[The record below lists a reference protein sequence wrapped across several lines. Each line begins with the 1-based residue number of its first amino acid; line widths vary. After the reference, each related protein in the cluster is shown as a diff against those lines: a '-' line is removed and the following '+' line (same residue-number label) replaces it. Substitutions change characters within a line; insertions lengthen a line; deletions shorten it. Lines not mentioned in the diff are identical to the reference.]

1 MRLQLTFVGVLL
13 GACAVLA
20 PVRAARAQGVT
31 TAAVTG
37 RVTDD
42 GGAAVALVE
51 LTLVNGSTGERYA
64 VRTADDGTYHME
76 NVSVGGPYTLSARA
90 VGFEPTTTEGF
101 HLALGQRLVLN
112 LGMKRTAVQIAGVT
126 VTAASD
132 ALIST
137 SRTGASSFLSDRAI
151 HSLPTLNRRFD
162 DFISTAPQV
171 VGRSFT
177 GQNDRFNNIQIDGA
191 SNNDI
196 FNLSAANGTPGGGV
210 GARPLSLESVQEYQ
224 ILIAP
229 FDVRQGGFVGG
240 LVNAVTKSGTNQL
253 HGSAFGY
260 MQNNS
265 FVGRDTGGVS
275 VPFPDFQ
282 QQQFGFSLG
291 GPVIRDRLHFFVSG
305 DFRHDSRPLS
315 FTAVPNM
322 GPDPTNPA
330 DTAGIGITQ
339 ARADSVTSIL
349 RDSSFYG
356 FDPGTW
362 ATPTMLNPE
371 TNVFGKLDYA
381 LGTNSHVELSGTYV
395 DANQDKLTRG
405 YTTPSAFP
413 FRDGYQLSNSG
424 WNVSDKTKT
433 VRGKWTAL
441 LGGKYS
447 NEMIAGYSSIADVR
461 SVANN
466 VPLILVRGNVANT
479 WIGAG
484 SDRFSV
490 PNTLD
495 QTVYELTD
503 NVTFPVH
510 SHLITVG
517 THNEFF
523 HFFNAFFP
531 ASTGVWDFADP
542 LALAQKTPIRY
553 EIALPLKPGGPN
565 TDFHVKQIGFY
576 AEDQFSATPNLR
588 ITVGLRVDRPSQPA
602 PTFNPTL
609 DTTHF
614 PALGG
619 QVVNTGSFPSGN
631 MLWSPRFGFNYDVS
645 GDRQTILRGG
655 AGIFSGRPPYVWLS
669 NAYGNTGMEQITL
682 VCDGTGTTTN
692 GTFDTVPAFTINE
705 GAQPSKCG
713 SGGVGSVGPATSST
727 SIVFFDKNF
736 KFPQALK
743 LALGADHQFAWGIF
757 GTIDFLFTKSVNQF
771 YVQDVN
777 LKGVQWLA
785 AGEGGRMMYDTLT
798 PTGRRGIPYRVV
810 GNFADVIE
818 NRNVS
823 ADKSTSTTFQLQKQ
837 FSNGIQFNAAYT
849 YTHTLDLISMGSDIT
864 SSNFRNAV
872 LDGPVEN
879 RNLRTST
886 FSRPHKVTVSGTV
899 RAPLDAQFSLI
910 YNGVSGTPLTYTVSG
925 DVNGDGVS
933 GNDPIYVPRDAAD
946 ITMANPADYAKLDA
960 YIKGEDCL
968 ESNRGRVL
976 PRNACRNPWIN
987 TLNARLS
994 KAVPTTHGQTIEI
1007 TADLLNVLNLL
1018 NSNWGLVRTTG
1029 AFDNPNLIALAGYDA
1044 TNRRGIYNLRFPPKN
1059 SVSVSSLLNRWVF
1072 QLGARYAF

>member
-1 MRLQLTFVGVLL
+1 MKRFFWSVCAL
-13 GACAVLA
+13 AAVLSVA
-20 PVRAARAQGVT
+20 SVTGLAAQGVT

-37 RVTDD
+37 RVTDES
-42 GGAAVALVE
+42 GAAVALAEV
-51 LTLVNGSTGERYA
+51 TLLNGSTGERYA
-64 VRTADDGTYHME
+64 ARTADDGSYHME

-90 VGFEPTTTEGF
+90 LGFEPTVSEAF
-101 HLALGQRLVLN
+101 QLALGQRFVLN
-112 LGMKRTAVQIAGVT
+112 VSMKRSAVQIAGVT
-126 VTAASD
+126 ITATSD

-137 SRTGASSFLSDRAI
+137 SRTGASTFLSDRAI

-162 DFISTAPQV
+162 DFISTAPQA

-196 FNLSAANGTPGGGV
+196 FNLGSSNGTPGGGV

-260 MQNNS
+260 SQNEE

-275 VPFPDFQ
+275 VPFPPFQ
-282 QQQFGFSLG
+282 QQQYGFSLG
-291 GPVIRDRLHFFVSG
+291 GPIIRDRLHFFASG
-305 DFRHDSRPLS
+305 DFRHDSRP
-315 FTAVPNM
+315 FAFGGVPNI
-322 GPDPTNPA
+322 GPNPGNPA

-339 ARADSVTSIL
+339 ARADSVTNIL
-349 RDSSFYG
+349 RDSAFYG
-356 FDPGTW
+356 FNPGTW

-381 LGTNSHVELSGTYV
+381 VGTNSHVEVSGTYV
-395 DANQDKLTRG
+395 SANQDKLTRT

-433 VRGKWTAL
+433 LRGKWTSLFA
-441 LGGKYS
+441 GRFS
-447 NEMIAGYSSIADVR
+447 NELIAGYSSINDVR
-461 SVANN
+461 TVANN

-479 WIGAG
+479 WLGAG

-490 PNTLD
+490 PNTLK

-542 LALAQKTPIRY
+542 LALAAKTPNRY
-553 EIALPLKPGGPN
+553 EIALPLKPGGP
-565 TDFHVKQIGFY
+565 TSDFHVKQFGFY
-576 AEDQFSATPNLR
+576 AEDQFPVMPKLR
-588 ITVGLRVDRPSQPA
+588 LTVGLRVDVPSQPA

-631 MLWSPRFGFNYDVS
+631 LLWSPRLGFNYDVS

-655 AGIFSGRPPYVWLS
+655 VGIFSGRPPYVWLS

-682 VCDGTGTTTN
+682 VCDGAGTTTN

-713 SGGVGSVGPATSST
+713 TGGPGSIGPSTSAT
-727 SIVFFDKNF
+727 SIVFFDQNF

-743 LALGADHQFAWGIF
+743 LALGVDHQFAWGIF
-757 GTIDFLFTKSVNQF
+757 GTIDFLYTKSVNQF
-771 YVQDVN
+771 YLQDVN
-777 LKGVQWLA
+777 LAGVQGLIP
-785 AGEGGRMMYDTLT
+785 GEGGRLLYGTVTTGPFRAT
-798 PTGRRGIPYRVV
+798 PKRVV
-810 GNFADVIE
+810 NNFADVVE

-823 ADKSTSTTFQLQKQ
+823 ADQSTSSTFQLQKQ

-849 YTHTLDLISMGSDIT
+849 YTHTLDLISLTSDIT

-872 LDGPVEN
+872 LDGPIEN
-879 RNLRTST
+879 RNLRTSS
-886 FSRPHKVTVSGTV
+886 FARPHKVTVSGTV
-899 RAPLDAQFSLI
+899 TVPLDARFSLI
-910 YNGVSGTPLTYTVSG
+910 YNGVSGTPFTYTVSG
-925 DVNGDGVS
+925 DINADGVS
-933 GNDPIYVPRDAAD
+933 GNDPVYVPRDAAD
-946 ITMANPADYAKLDA
+946 ITMGNPADYAKLDA
-960 YIKGEDCL
+960 YINTEPCL
-968 ESNRGRVL
+968 ASNRGRIL
-976 PRNACRNPWIN
+976 PRNACHNPWIN

-994 KAVPTTHGQTIEI
+994 KTVPTTHGQTIEI

-1018 NSNWGLVRTTG
+1018 NSKWGLVRTTG
-1029 AFDNPNLIALAGYDA
+1029 SFDNPNLITAAGYDFV
-1044 TNRRGIYNLRFPPKN
+1044 NQRGIYNLRFPVKN
-1059 SVSVSSLLNRWVF
+1059 SASVSSLLNRWVF